1 VDDVDLHAVEVD
13 ELAVVGDPLHRQQP
27 AGRLDDLAHGA
38 QRPAPVDADLGGSG
52 SHQAP
57 RPSSTRPDAS
67 SSRVANV
74 AASRPTFLVQI
85 GITPAPTLIRRVTAA
100 NAAIGTVASRTSRLS
115 ACQTASK
122 PHASAWRT

>member
-1 VDDVDLHAVEVD
+1 VTRSIASSRRVASTTSRM
-13 ELAVVGDPLHRQQP
+13 ARN
-27 AGRLDDLAHGA
+27 GRRRSTPTLEA
-38 QRPAPVDADLGGSG
+38 SG

-57 RPSSTRPDAS
+57 RPSSTRPGAS